1 MKYLKDKIYIIGKYN
16 IDYLILDVID
26 MYVIIMGMGRVGL
39 SLANLL
45 IDDGYDIT
53 LIDDNEALCNEA
65 AAELDA
71 LVICGNGTNSK
82 LLEEANIEDADFFIA
97 TTGND
102 EANLLSC
109 ILVRKYD
116 VPNIIARVSNPD
128 HEEAF
133 IAVGIDNVI
142 SPEITAAGFL
152 EKLVT
157 RPNVA
162 DLISL
167 GEGDAEILDMT
178 IGNDKLVGKR
188 IKEVSPTKDFIIIAT
203 YPNGKLVI
211 PQEDNILVRGEK
223 VSVLVKRGSFSKV
236 SKNGVSILN
245 SDDLYFKEFKKSC
258 KSKIIT
264 YGKNDE
270 LLKGHLHLPLNNFHL
285 Y

>member
-1 MKYLKDKIYIIGKYN
+1 
-16 IDYLILDVID
+16 
-26 MYVIIMGMGRVGL
+26 MYVIIMGLGRVGL

-45 IDDGYDIT
+45 IDDGYDLT
-53 LIDDNEALCNEA
+53 LIDDNESLCNEA

-71 LVICGNGTNSK
+71 LVICGNGTNSRV
-82 LLEEANIEDADFFIA
+82 LEETNIEDADFFIA

-109 ILVRKYD
+109 ILVKKYD

-133 IAVGIDNVI
+133 KAVGIDNVI

-167 GEGDAEILDMT
+167 GEGDGEILDMT
-178 IGNDKLVGKR
+178 ITNDKVVGKR
-188 IKEVSPTKDFIIIAT
+188 IGDVSPTKDYIIIAM
-203 YPNGKLVI
+203 YQGGKMII
-211 PQEDNILVRGEK
+211 PQEDNIIARGEK
-223 VSVLVKRGSFSKV
+223 VSILVKRESFSKV
-236 SKNGVSILN
+236 SKT
-245 SDDLYFKEFKKSC
+245 FEK
-258 KSKIIT
+258 
-264 YGKNDE
+264 
-270 LLKGHLHLPLNNFHL
+270 
-285 Y
+285 

>member
-1 MKYLKDKIYIIGKYN
+1 
-16 IDYLILDVID
+16 
-26 MYVIIMGMGRVGL
+26 MGGGRVGL

-53 LIDDNEALCNEA
+53 LIDGNESLCAEV

-82 LLEEANIEDADFFIA
+82 LLEETNIEDADFFIA

-109 ILVRKYD
+109 ILVKKYN

-133 IAVGIDNVI
+133 KAVGIDNVI

-162 DLISL
+162 DLITL

-178 IGNDKLVGKR
+178 ITNSKLVGKR
-188 IKEVSPTKDFIIIAT
+188 IEEISPTKDYIIIAT

-211 PQEDNILVRGEK
+211 PQKDNIIARGEK
-223 VSVLVKRGSFSKV
+223 VSVLVKRGSFGKV
-236 SKNGVSILN
+236 A
-245 SDDLYFKEFKKSC
+245 KKFE
-258 KSKIIT
+258 
-264 YGKNDE
+264 N
-270 LLKGHLHLPLNNFHL
+270 
-285 Y
+285 

>member
-1 MKYLKDKIYIIGKYN
+1 
-16 IDYLILDVID
+16 
-26 MYVIIMGMGRVGL
+26 MGLGRVGL

-45 IDDGYDIT
+45 IDDGYDLTI
-53 LIDDNEALCNEA
+53 IDDNEALCNDA

-82 LLEEANIEDADFFIA
+82 ILEETNIEDADFFIA

-109 ILVRKYD
+109 ILVKKYN

-162 DLISL
+162 DLVSI
-167 GEGDAEILDMT
+167 GEGDAEIFDMT
-178 IGNDKLVGKR
+178 ITNDKLVGKR
-188 IKEVSPTKDFIIIAT
+188 VGDISPTKDFIIIAM
-203 YPNGKLVI
+203 YQNGKLII
-211 PQEDNILVRGEK
+211 PQGDNIIARGEK

-236 SKNGVSILN
+236 SKKLE
-245 SDDLYFKEFKKSC
+245 K
-258 KSKIIT
+258 
-264 YGKNDE
+264 
-270 LLKGHLHLPLNNFHL
+270 
-285 Y
+285 